1 MPTYILSHPSRFN
14 AIATVTRSLLF
25 LLKIV
30 RGKMLTYLR
39 NDFNQFSSGNN
50 YGNSDFSILLLLNI
64 VLLQMAEEA
73 TARLHPNPSGEMT

>member
-1 MPTYILSHPSRFN
+1 
-14 AIATVTRSLLF
+14 
-25 LLKIV
+25 
-30 RGKMLTYLR
+30 MLTYLR
-39 NDFNQFSSGNN
+39 NDSNQFSSGNN